1 MCYELMCC
9 LFLDCGNPEYSFGH
23 CFLTLEWNLMS
34 DIEGKALQKIDS
46 CIMMEPDLV
55 STSAIGIVT
64 APSPPT
70 AVEMRQQQFLL
81 SQCNNCIQSLFQL
94 WWNNKEVTKGIFVS
108 VNRSL
113 LHGCVLVMWRFV
125 KKN

>member
-46 CIMMEPDLV
+46 RIMMEPDLV

-70 AVEMRQQQFLL
+70 AVANEATTIFIVTLQQ
-81 SQCNNCIQSLFQL
+81 
-94 WWNNKEVTKGIFVS
+94 
-108 VNRSL
+108 
-113 LHGCVLVMWRFV
+113 LHSISILT
-125 KKN
+125 